1 MIDARL
7 MIPKSFAGGSSND
20 ADAREVRGLRDAV
33 TSQQGGANI
42 NDGHESAASGS
53 DSTRMPE
60 QGLASAQV
68 RI

>member
-1 MIDARL
+1 MT
-7 MIPKSFAGGSSND
+7 PKSFAGGSSND
-20 ADAREVRGLRDAV
+20 ADAREVSRLRDAE
-33 TSQQGGANI
+33 TSQQGGADI

-60 QGLASAQV
+60 QGLARAQV